1 MHIVSSN
8 GLPMLYCLT
17 QFLKERTEQFQQ
29 QQLFC
34 LWVFYE
40 PCFCFVKAEAVK
52 QLLSKG
58 GLEKAWTYNYLK
70 PLLGTGLITS
80 SVEKWKPI
88 RKLLTPCFHSD
99 ILRGF
104 LPVFNERSRKLVE
117 HLRQES
123 EKEFT
128 NIDIPVTLTALDVI
142 YDISLSRVLKIWEYS
157 DFMFNLTS
165 GKEAKRHLKLIEDF
179 TKSVIQEKKKQ
190 YLSGRKD
197 NEKRREKHSWIC
209 YWSSI
214 LKPKH

>member
-1 MHIVSSN
+1 M
-8 GLPMLYCLT
+8 
-17 QFLKERTEQFQQ
+17 
-29 QQLFC
+29 
-34 LWVFYE
+34 VF
-40 PCFCFVKAEAVK
+40 PCFI

-142 YDISLSRVLKIWEYS
+142 YETMLGTSIGALEKNSADYITAMNRIADISLSRVLKIWEYS